1 MLSDARGEVLSVD
14 KSSLKTVQLACN
26 DFYEI
31 FNHLKPIWTSDA
43 LSLIHILGEYLV
55 RLLKDRIELVARK
68 AMAKKDREKE

>member
-14 KSSLKTVQLACN
+14 KSSSKTVHLACN

-43 LSLIHILGEYLV
+43 FWVILQTV
-55 RLLKDRIELVARK
+55 NR
-68 AMAKKDREKE
+68 